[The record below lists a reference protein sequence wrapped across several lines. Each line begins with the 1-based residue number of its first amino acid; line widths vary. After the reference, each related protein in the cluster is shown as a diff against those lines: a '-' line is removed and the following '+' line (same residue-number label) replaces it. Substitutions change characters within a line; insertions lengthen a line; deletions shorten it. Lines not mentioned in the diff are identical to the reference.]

1 MARPVRRRTLLQA
14 AALAPLAWPHGAG
27 SASAGLA
34 RSRVRPG
41 DPSWPSADA
50 WRRLNQ
56 AVGGR
61 LTPVQSPLA
70 ACRPAADNAA
80 CAEVFHELTNPYFIG
95 DNAGLTETSGWAD
108 AWTSSPSAY
117 AVAARKTADV
127 VAAVKFARAKNL
139 RLVVKGGGHSYQG
152 TSNAPD
158 SLMVWTRAMRS
169 IQLHD
174 GFIGKGCAGRQEVQ
188 PAVSIEAGAR
198 WREVYHAVMV
208 KAGRYVQGGGCMTV
222 GVAGLIQSG
231 GFGSFSKRYGLAA
244 AGLLEAEI
252 VTADGMVRVANAC
265 TNPDLF
271 WGLKGGGGGTLGVVT
286 RITLRTHQLP
296 DFFGG
301 VAGKI
306 RASSDAAFRRLIER
320 FIGFHSTALFNP
332 HWGEQV
338 AFERDNTMSI
348 GMVFQGLDQR
358 AAETVWQPF
367 LDFVAASPA
376 DFTFEGAVVATAI
389 PARHFFDADY
399 MARNHPSVVRTDDR
413 KNAPASNV
421 FWSGDAAQV
430 GFFLHGYDSLWLPGT
445 LLRTGQQP
453 KLADALFAATRQ
465 WTVQL
470 HFNKGLAGAPTEA
483 VAAAK
488 DIAANPAAADAFA
501 LAILSSSEP
510 PAFVGIQGHEPNLAR
525 ARENAAAIGRAIGEL
540 AKAAPER
547 AAYLAEGNYFDKDW
561 QRAFWG
567 ANYPRLAAVK
577 QKYDPDG
584 LFFVHHGVGSE
595 AWSADGFTRVG

>member
-1 MARPVRRRTLLQA
+1 MARPVRRRTLLHA
-14 AALAPLAWPHGAG
+14 AALTPLAWTHGAVA
-27 SASAGLA
+27 ASAGLA

-61 LTPVQSPLA
+61 LIPVQSPLA

-174 GFIGKGCAGRQEVQ
+174 GFIGKGCAGRQEAQ
-188 PAVSIEAGAR
+188 PAVSIETGAR
-198 WREVYHAVMV
+198 WREVYQAVMV

-252 VTADGMVRVANAC
+252 VTADGMVRIANAC
-265 TNPDLF
+265 SNPDLF

-286 RITLRTHQLP
+286 RITLRTRQLP

-306 RASSDAAFRRLIER
+306 RASSDAAFRRLIDR
-320 FIGFHSTALFNP
+320 FIGFYATALFNP

-358 AAETVWQPF
+358 VAETVWQPF
-367 LDFVAASPA
+367 LDFVTASPA
-376 DFTFEGAVVATAI
+376 DFTIEAAVVATAI

-399 MARNHPSVVRTDDR
+399 MGRNHPSVVRTDDR
-413 KNAPASNV
+413 TGAPASNV

-430 GFFLHGYDSLWLPGT
+430 GFFLHGYDSLWLPGA
-445 LLRTGQQP
+445 LLRTAQQP

-470 HFNKGLAGAPTEA
+470 HFNKGLAGAPSEA
-483 VAAAK
+483 VAAAR
-488 DIAANPAAADAFA
+488 DTAANPAAADAFA
-501 LAILSSSEP
+501 LAIISASEP

-525 ARENAAAIGRAIGEL
+525 ARDNAAAIGRAIGEL
-540 AKAAPER
+540 ARVAPER
-547 AAYLAEGNYFDKDW
+547 AAYLAEGNYFDEDW

-567 ANYPRLAAVK
+567 ANYPRLASVK
-577 QKYDPDG
+577 QAYDPEG
-584 LFFVHHGVGSE
+584 LFFVHHGAGSE